1 MIIAGRLGPQPY
13 PGPFVG
19 VIVVVVCIVAVISLI
34 VNSKELGQINEDEK
48 KKKEPPKAEGRPWKC
63 SKCGEMSEPQFDS
76 CWKCGVVRK
85 DDHVA

>member
-1 MIIAGRLGPQPY
+1 MQILAMIIAGRLGPQPY

-48 KKKEPPKAEGRPWKC
+48 KKRC
-63 SKCGEMSEPQFDS
+63 
-76 CWKCGVVRK
+76 V
-85 DDHVA
+85 